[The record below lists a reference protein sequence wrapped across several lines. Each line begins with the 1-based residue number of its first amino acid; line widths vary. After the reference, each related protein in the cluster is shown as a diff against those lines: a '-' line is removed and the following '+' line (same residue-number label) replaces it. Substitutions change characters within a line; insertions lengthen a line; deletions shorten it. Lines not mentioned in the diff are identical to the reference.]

1 MDHVARVQALE
12 LGGHNIRVNSV
23 RPTVVMTEM
32 GRKAW
37 PRDKL
42 KVMEETIPMRRLAEP
57 DDVACACVWLLSDLA
72 SLVTG
77 ASLPVDGGRSMGG
90 HGL

>member
-1 MDHVARVQALE
+1 
-12 LGGHNIRVNSV
+12 
-23 RPTVVMTEM
+23 MTEM

-37 PRDKL
+37 DRDKL

-57 DDVACACVWLLSDLA
+57 ADVACACVWLLSDLA